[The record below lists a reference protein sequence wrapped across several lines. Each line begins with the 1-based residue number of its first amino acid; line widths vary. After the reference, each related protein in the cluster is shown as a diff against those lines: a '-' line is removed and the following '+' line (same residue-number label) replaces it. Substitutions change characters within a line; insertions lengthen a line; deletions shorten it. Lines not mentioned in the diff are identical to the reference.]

1 MANSTNDELF
11 IHHLLKYCNNFLPV
25 VAIAT
30 DLFLLQ
36 SLAAIAKPSDRQ
48 TKPSN
53 PLSQLQDL
61 SQNIPTTPA
70 IIPQANST
78 IPVGLNMNGK
88 NILPSMNVRGY
99 EDGENAVNF
108 ENWLVPFDE
117 VVEALKFKTKE
128 AINGQIEISSP
139 LFKFQLPANRL
150 LQDPQ
155 LGRAI
160 AIRDLNTIPRVTAK
174 FNINKYAIEI
184 VSPSLDWTAGNT
196 IVEQPIEIDGLPIAK
211 PAGWGVG
218 AIQERVNFAGQNGNS
233 GGSQGELKAIG
244 NIFDASWYL
253 RLDQSQFDLP
263 KNWNITDGIV
273 IRQRPKNDIA
283 IGSQTPFWRSPS
295 GYQNGTYW
303 GATSIWREGFTPPT
317 QSYGSDF
324 SIGDRLQSSRI
335 GRSIAGQ
342 AVPGTLV
349 QLVNGTQLQV
359 IKESLV
365 DSSGV
370 YRFDNVVVNNNID
383 NPFGQDYRVL
393 LYPNAQLTAS
403 PEIRPAQF
411 VTTPG
416 QLPTGASALVVSAG
430 GNRIAAGNFGN
441 FDAVQGGALYRRG
454 VNENLTVGVGAA
466 FERQL
471 LGVGEIFWQPDRIP
485 LQVAVSATTGAQ
497 GSILGRVD
505 YNPSPDFFFTGN
517 IDRLSTRS
525 AANWRVNN
533 NFTALSNYDS
543 RRGTSIGGQ
552 YNSNNSRY
560 NSTYLRAELDDRARL
575 RFSANQRLDNWQLSH
590 QSNESASTTQVIY
603 KLDKNLD
610 RIIDAG
616 HELVASYQTNT
627 QTAGITNSSPDFT
640 SLVWRYR
647 SPERT
652 DNGRSRWQTELG
664 YGLNSFGNGAIAG
677 IDLNLAA
684 GLQLRGSYRGVSENN
699 GRNSYSIEL
708 NTTLLTSNGIQGTD
722 GQIED
727 LRTQGQVKL
736 TAFMDNNSN
745 GRQDPGEAA
754 YYDPLLFKINQKQL
768 KYFQVANSS
777 NAAIVKLPP
786 DSYRLD
792 IDPAGY
798 PINYRA
804 AVDAIRLEI
813 SAGNFTPISIPLVP
827 AYVYTGEVR
836 DSIGNP
842 VPGARVEAISL
853 KKGTKISSITNGA
866 GIYYLEGLE
875 QGEYQLKV
883 GNLPTAPDRLLITYR
898 SQFTQELNI
907 SVTLPSE
914 KKPLTT
920 PLLSTPTRPTFPQR

>member
-1 MANSTNDELF
+1 MANSTNDRSS
-11 IHHLLKYCNNFLPV
+11 IDRLLKYCNNFLPI
-25 VAIAT
+25 VAIAS
-30 DLFLLQ
+30 DLFLWQ
-36 SLAAIAKPSDRQ
+36 SLSAIAKPSDRQ
-48 TKPSN
+48 TTPSN
-53 PLSQLQDL
+53 PLPPIQDL

-70 IIPQANST
+70 IIPQSNAT
-78 IPVGLNMNGK
+78 IPVGLNINGK
-88 NILPSMNVRGY
+88 NVLPSMNVRGH
-99 EDGENAVNF
+99 EDGEKAVNF
-108 ENWLVPFDE
+108 DNWLVPFDE
-117 VVEALKFKTKE
+117 VIEALKFNTKV
-128 AINGQIEISSP
+128 AVNGEIEISSP

-150 LQDPQ
+150 FPDPQ

-160 AIRDLNTIPRVTAK
+160 AIKDLNTIPRVAAK

-184 VSPSLDWTAGNT
+184 TSPSLEWTAGST
-196 IVEQPIEIDGLPIAK
+196 IVEQPIEVDGLPTAK
-211 PAGWGVG
+211 PTGWGIG
-218 AIQERVNFAGQNGNS
+218 AIQERVNFSGQNRNPGT
-233 GGSQGELKAIG
+233 SQGELKAIG

-263 KNWNITDGIV
+263 KNWHISDGIV
-273 IRQRPKNDIA
+273 IRQRPKHDLA
-283 IGSQTPFWRSPS
+283 IGSQIPFWRSPS
-295 GYQNGTYW
+295 GYQSGTYW

-317 QSYGSDF
+317 QVYGSDF
-324 SIGDRLQSSRI
+324 SIGDRLQSARI
-335 GRSIAGQ
+335 GRSIVGQ

-349 QLVNGTQLQV
+349 QLVNGTQIQV
-359 IKESLV
+359 LKEALV

-370 YRFDNVVVNNNID
+370 YRFDNVVVSNQID
-383 NPFGQDYRVL
+383 SPFGQDYRVL

-416 QLPTGASALVVSAG
+416 QLPTGASAVVVSAG
-430 GNRIAAGNFGN
+430 GNRIASGNFGN

-454 VNENLTVGVGAA
+454 MNENLTIGVGAA
-466 FERQL
+466 LDRQL

-485 LQVAVSATTGAQ
+485 LQVAVSGTTGAQ

-525 AANWRVNN
+525 AASWRVNN

-560 NSTYLRAELDDRARL
+560 NSTYLRAEIDNQARL

-647 SPERT
+647 SPDRT
-652 DNGRSRWQTELG
+652 SNGRSRWQTELG

-677 IDLNLAA
+677 IDLNLAP
-684 GLQLRGSYRGVSENN
+684 GWQLRGSYRGVSENN
-699 GRNSYSIEL
+699 GRDSYAIEL

-727 LRTQGQVKL
+727 LRTQGQVQL
-736 TAFMDNNSN
+736 TAFLDRNTN

-768 KYFQVANSS
+768 KYFQVANAIDS
-777 NAAIVKLPP
+777 AIVKLPP

-798 PINYRA
+798 PINYHSSIE
-804 AVDAIRLEI
+804 AIRLEI
-813 SAGNFTPISIPLVP
+813 SAGNFTPISIPLAP
-827 AYVYTGEVR
+827 AYTYTGEVR
-836 DSIGNP
+836 DKIGHP
-842 VPGARVEAISL
+842 IPGVRVEAISF
-853 KKGTKISSITNGA
+853 KTGQIISSISNSA
-866 GIYYLEGLE
+866 GVYYLEGLE

-883 GNLPTAPDRLLITYR
+883 GNLPTTPDRLRITYQ
-898 SQFTQELNI
+898 SQFTQELNL
-907 SVTLPSE
+907 SVTL
-914 KKPLTT
+914 
-920 PLLSTPTRPTFPQR
+920 R